1 MGKSIA
7 RDPPMIHFRPALL
20 LLALLPVAA
29 WAGNGP
35 DQQAKRDIREL
46 HEKYKSFYD
55 SDSARP
61 QCPKYPPITCTP
73 PLDPLL
79 APCCPGLSQPA
90 GQ

>member
-1 MGKSIA
+1 
-7 RDPPMIHFRPALL
+7 MIRVRTALL
-20 LLALLPVAA
+20 LLALAPAAA

-55 SDSARP
+55 SGSAAP

-79 APCCPGLSQPA
+79 APCCPAAAQPA

>member
-1 MGKSIA
+1 M
-7 RDPPMIHFRPALL
+7 RPQRTLLL
-20 LLALLPVAA
+20 LLALAPAA
-29 WAGNGP
+29 ALAGNGP

-46 HEKYKSFYD
+46 HERYSDFYD
-55 SDSARP
+55 SDQPKP

-79 APCCPGLSQPA
+79 APCCPGMAAPA